1 MGCARLTHSFTH
13 SPSTGVPPQSKHGL
27 HHVAGDEAA
36 IVSSAS
42 APAAP
47 HSARATQ
54 HVALAPCVLDIEAS
68 GFGRH
73 SYPIEVGYVLPSG
86 QARCMLVRPTEDW
99 THWDAAAE
107 GVHGISRDTLLNHG
121 LPAPDVARA
130 LNHDL
135 RGQTVY
141 CDGWA
146 HDYAWLAALFDA
158 AGLRAEFRLESVNVL
173 LADEALAR
181 LDEAR
186 RAAQTDLGLTRHRAS
201 NDARALQRALMV
213 VRATD

>member
-1 MGCARLTHSFTH
+1 VCRHNPRTARTTLRAIK
-13 SPSTGVPPQSKHGL
+13 P
-27 HHVAGDEAA
+27 A

-42 APAAP
+42 PPAAL
-47 HSARATQ
+47 HRVEATR
-54 HVALAPCVLDIEAS
+54 HAASAPCVLDIEAS

-73 SYPIEVGYVLPSG
+73 SYPIEVGYALPSG
-86 QARCMLVRPTEDW
+86 QARCMLVRPAEDW
-99 THWDAAAE
+99 THWHADAE
-107 GVHGISRDTLLNHG
+107 RVHGITRQTLLSHG
-121 LPAPDVARA
+121 LPTAEVARA

-173 LADEALAR
+173 LADAALAR

-186 RAAQTDLGLTRHRAS
+186 RAAQTELGLTRHRAS